1 MSFFKKI
8 ESFLENNNRFGI
20 PLNIFYSKS
29 YPLGIILS
37 ELLTKEAITETLI
50 KINKEN

>member
-1 MSFFKKI
+1 MSYFKSGNETI
-8 ESFLENNNRFGI
+8 YHNRFGI
-20 PLNIFYSKS
+20 PLNILYSKS
-29 YPLGIILS
+29 YPQGIILS